1 MSRIHRRPAG
11 ATTVWSR
18 LPRRVVSLKVATG
31 METWDNVMASCV
43 GGGQVVS
50 VEEALGCIAKCVHR
64 VGVEPV
70 PLTEA
75 LNRVLAEDV
84 AAPQDVPRFSYATV
98 DGFAIHRHD
107 TSQSPM
113 KKPGALEVIE
123 TVSAGSPATRT
134 VQPGTSI
141 RVMTGALLPPGT
153 DAVVK
158 TEDVS
163 PMEGKTGFIVVHKTA
178 RPMENMARAGE
189 TLKRE
194 ELVLKA
200 GTILRPERIGVLA
213 SLGLRRVDV
222 FRRPHIGLLGTG
234 NEIVDLEENLD
245 PGKIYASSYYLL
257 MAKLQE
263 RGCTPMRLGITDDD
277 RKDIQNRIRS
287 GLAGDAMIT
296 TGGTGEGVTDWVMD
310 IYRTMDIHPGFDGV
324 AMSPGRSS
332 RFGVLQGKPLFS
344 LPGSPTACLVA
355 FEELVMPAILRLA
368 GVGQG
373 ENLVRPLLKMN
384 LAGSLSGKRG
394 TRRYVPA
401 RIVLRNGQLEA
412 APLAKAHRG
421 SVMPVME
428 AHGLIVIPENTDKL
442 VPGENVD
449 VRLTAFD
456 NEFSPSKSVE
466 RRMEE

>member
-1 MSRIHRRPAG
+1 
-11 ATTVWSR
+11 
-18 LPRRVVSLKVATG
+18 
-31 METWDNVMASCV
+31 
-43 GGGQVVS
+43 VS
-50 VEEALGCIAKCVHR
+50 VEEALDCIVQCVHT
-64 VGVEPV
+64 VEAEPV

-84 AAPQDVPRFSYATV
+84 LAPHDLPRFSYATV

-107 TSQSPM
+107 TAHPPT
-113 KKPGALEVIE
+113 KRRVVLEVIE

-134 VQPGTSI
+134 VQPGTST

-158 TEDVS
+158 REDVS
-163 PMEGKTGFIVVHKTA
+163 PMEGKTGFVVVHKMA
-178 RPMENMARAGE
+178 KPMENMARAGE
-189 TLKRE
+189 TLKRG
-194 ELVLKA
+194 ELVLKT

-213 SLGLRRVDV
+213 SLGFRRVDV

-234 NEIVDLEENLD
+234 DEIVALEENLE

-263 RGCTPMRLGITDDD
+263 RGCTPMRLGITGDD
-277 RKDIQNRIRS
+277 REDIRNRIRS

-296 TGGTGEGVTDWVMD
+296 TGGTGKGVTDWVMD

-332 RFGVLQGKPLFS
+332 RFGVLQGKPLLS

-355 FEELVMPAILRLA
+355 FEVLVMPAILRLA
-368 GVGQG
+368 GVAQG

-384 LAGSLSGKRG
+384 LAGRLSGKHG

-401 RIVLRNGQLEA
+401 MIVLRGGQLEA
-412 APLAKAHRG
+412 VPLAKAHRG
-421 SVMPVME
+421 SLMPAME
-428 AHGLIVIPENTDKL
+428 AQGLIVIPENTDTL

-456 NEFSPSKSVE
+456 NEFSPSKSAE
-466 RRMEE
+466 KRMGK